1 MKLCRVSGS
10 QAKEGSIG
18 KGGGGRGHGAAA
30 LDLKGIFLIPA
41 LGSWPSS
48 WDSWRESV
56 LCLSAAQGLLT
67 WGLDAEDLGAHL
79 SIGPAGA

>member
-1 MKLCRVSGS
+1 MLCRVSGS

-18 KGGGGRGHGAAA
+18 KGGGGGGHGATA

-48 WDSWRESV
+48 WDPRRESV
-56 LCLSAAQGLLT
+56 LCPSAAQGLPT
-67 WGLDAEDLGAHL
+67 WGLDAEDLGAHM